1 MLISKYTAS
10 TTLHASSN
18 KSQIRHRDKSRPYL
32 FRQAVYL
39 NFIDLM
45 ILKLMDP
52 EPVLAVG
59 GFVLAFRKFEL
70 VTRVSELALLNF
82 NSCF

>member
-1 MLISKYTAS
+1 
-10 TTLHASSN
+10 
-18 KSQIRHRDKSRPYL
+18 
-32 FRQAVYL
+32 
-39 NFIDLM
+39 M
-45 ILKLMDP
+45 ILKLVDP